1 MNSKEQKPLNPNIPD
16 YQQNITFK
24 IRDKQEGL
32 KYVKDKDIF
41 DLMGGSTKT
50 KPSNKKPTNKKK
62 QPKKKRTRK
71 KK

>member
-1 MNSKEQKPLNPNIPD
+1 MNPKEQKPLNPNIPD

-41 DLMGGSTKT
+41 ELMGGST
-50 KPSNKKPTNKKK
+50 KPSNKKPTKKK
-62 QPKKKRTRK
+62 KEPKKKRTRK

>member
-1 MNSKEQKPLNPNIPD
+1 MSKEQKPLNPNIPD

-41 DLMGGSTKT
+41 DLMGGTTKS
-50 KPSNKKPTNKKK
+50 SNKFKCFIIII
-62 QPKKKRTRK
+62 
-71 KK
+71 

>member
-1 MNSKEQKPLNPNIPD
+1 MSKEQKPLNPNIPD

-41 DLMGGSTKT
+41 DLMGGSTKS
-50 KPSNKKPTNKKK
+50 SNKKPVKKKK

-71 KK
+71 KQ

>member
-41 DLMGGSTKT
+41 DLMGGSTK
-50 KPSNKKPTNKKK
+50 PSNKKPAKKKK

>member
-41 DLMGGSTKT
+41 ELMGGST
-50 KPSNKKPTNKKK
+50 KPSNKKPTKKKK

>member
-1 MNSKEQKPLNPNIPD
+1 MSKEQKPLNPNIPD

-41 DLMGGSTKT
+41 DLMGGSTK
-50 KPSNKKPTNKKK
+50 PSNKKPSKKKK